1 MRASAILAWKM
12 WLHGG
17 ARLGGFE
24 GMASKYLPTTRD
36 LKASERFLNK
46 QAQKARSKKASSL
59 LPVNKPKK

>member
-1 MRASAILAWKM
+1 MRGSAIPAWKM

-17 ARLGGFE
+17 DRLGGFE

-36 LKASERFLNK
+36 LKASERFMNK
-46 QAQKARSKKASSL
+46 QVQKARGKKPSSL